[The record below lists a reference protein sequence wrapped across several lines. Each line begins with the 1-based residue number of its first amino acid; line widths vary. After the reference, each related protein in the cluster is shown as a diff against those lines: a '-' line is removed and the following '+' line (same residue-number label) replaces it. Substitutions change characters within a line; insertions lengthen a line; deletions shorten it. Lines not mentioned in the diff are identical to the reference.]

1 MNIESPARAREL
13 EAPVGS
19 EELAEGLMLVRA
31 SNLKMIRFQL
41 AMERND
47 RRVALETVD
56 DLVALDRRLQD
67 YIEETPGASKQL
79 LFRKEVDADRALLN
93 REKMTLAAEI
103 VRVERAPEPAESPA
117 WEEFEFAPDEEERH
131 PYRALIWVVIVFG
144 LLAAAAG
151 GAWMFFG
158 PQQLLA
164 LVQGS
169 RRTDSFGRRSSRRTR
184 SSARSMNM
192 ARLSG

>member
-1 MNIESPARAREL
+1 MSRAGDMNIESPARAREI
-13 EAPVGS
+13 ETPVGS

-67 YIEETPGASKQL
+67 YIEDTPVGTDQL

-93 REKMTLAAEI
+93 REKMTLAAE
-103 VRVERAPEPAESPA
+103 VLRSGCETAHPEVAAPGPAT
-117 WEEFEFAPDEEERH
+117 WEEFEFEPEEKPRR
-131 PYRALIWVVIVFG
+131 YRALIWVVLIFG

-151 GAWMFFG
+151 GAWIYSG
-158 PQQLLA
+158 PEQLLA
-164 LVQGS
+164 MVQ
-169 RRTDSFGRRSSRRTR
+169 
-184 SSARSMNM
+184 
-192 ARLSG
+192 

>member
-67 YIEETPGASKQL
+67 YIEETPGASDQL

-93 REKMTLAAEI
+93 REKMTLAAEV
-103 VRVERAPEPAESPA
+103 VRVERATEPADSPT
-117 WEEFEFAPDEEERH
+117 WEEFEFTPEEERH
-131 PYRALIWVVIVFG
+131 PYRALIWVVIAFG

-151 GAWMFFG
+151 GTWMYFG

-164 LVQGS
+164 LVQ
-169 RRTDSFGRRSSRRTR
+169 
-184 SSARSMNM
+184 
-192 ARLSG
+192 

>member
-1 MNIESPARAREL
+1 MHIESPARAREI
-13 EAPVGS
+13 ETPVGS

-67 YIEETPGASKQL
+67 YIEDTPAGTDQL

-93 REKMTLAAEI
+93 HEKMTLAAEVLRSGREAETAHI
-103 VRVERAPEPAESPA
+103 AVPEAA
-117 WEEFEFAPDEEERH
+117 TWDEFDFTPEEERH
-131 PYRALIWVVIVFG
+131 PYRALIWVVLIFG

-151 GAWMFFG
+151 GAWIYFG
-158 PQQLLA
+158 PEQLLA
-164 LVQGS
+164 IVQ
-169 RRTDSFGRRSSRRTR
+169 
-184 SSARSMNM
+184 
-192 ARLSG
+192 

>member
-1 MNIESPARAREL
+1 MNIESPARTREITP
-13 EAPVGS
+13 AIGS

-67 YIEETPGASKQL
+67 YIEDTPAGTDQL

-103 VRVERAPEPAESPA
+103 VRAERATQAVPETPV
-117 WEEFEFAPDEEERH
+117 WEEFEFEPVEERH
-131 PYRALIWVVIVFG
+131 PYRALIWIVVIFG

-151 GAWMFFG
+151 SAWMNFG
-158 PQQLLA
+158 PEQLLA
-164 LVQGS
+164 LLQ
-169 RRTDSFGRRSSRRTR
+169 
-184 SSARSMNM
+184 
-192 ARLSG
+192 

>member
-1 MNIESPARAREL
+1 MNIESPARAREI
-13 EAPVGS
+13 ETPVGS

-67 YIEETPGASKQL
+67 YIEDTPAGTDQL

-93 REKMTLAAEI
+93 REKMTLAAEVLRSGREAETAHI
-103 VRVERAPEPAESPA
+103 AVPEAA
-117 WEEFEFAPDEEERH
+117 TWDEFDFTPEEERH
-131 PYRALIWVVIVFG
+131 PYRALIWVVLIFG

-151 GAWMFFG
+151 GAWIYFG
-158 PQQLLA
+158 PEQLLA
-164 LVQGS
+164 IVQ
-169 RRTDSFGRRSSRRTR
+169 
-184 SSARSMNM
+184 
-192 ARLSG
+192 

>member
-1 MNIESPARAREL
+1 MSRAGDMNIESPARAREI
-13 EAPVGS
+13 ETPVGS
-19 EELAEGLMLVRA
+19 EELAEGLLLVRA

-67 YIEETPGASKQL
+67 YIEETPGGTDQL

-103 VRVERAPEPAESPA
+103 VRGERAAEPAPETA
-117 WEEFEFAPDEEERH
+117 VWDEFEFTPEEERH
-131 PYRALIWVVIVFG
+131 PYRALIWVVVAFG

-151 GAWMFFG
+151 GAWMYFG
-158 PQQLLA
+158 PEQLLA
-164 LVQGS
+164 LVQ
-169 RRTDSFGRRSSRRTR
+169 
-184 SSARSMNM
+184 
-192 ARLSG
+192 

>member
-1 MNIESPARAREL
+1 MSRAGDMNIESPARGREL

-103 VRVERAPEPAESPA
+103 VRGERAVEPAENPT
-117 WEEFEFAPDEEERH
+117 WEEFEFAAEEKHH
-131 PYRALIWVVIVFG
+131 PYRALIWVVIIFG

-151 GAWMFFG
+151 GAWMYFG
-158 PQQLLA
+158 PAQLLA
-164 LVQGS
+164 LVQ
-169 RRTDSFGRRSSRRTR
+169 
-184 SSARSMNM
+184 
-192 ARLSG
+192 